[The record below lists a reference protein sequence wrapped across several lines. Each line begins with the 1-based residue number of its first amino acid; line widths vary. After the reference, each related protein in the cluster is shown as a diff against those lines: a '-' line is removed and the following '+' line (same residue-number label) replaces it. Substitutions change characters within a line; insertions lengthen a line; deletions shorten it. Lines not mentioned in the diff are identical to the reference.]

1 MFNVHFCAKSFLY
14 FLALYGVPRACTH
27 AKWNTWT
34 AKREESVCVLLLTA
48 CVQYSN
54 GSAWQAIMVRM
65 ASLVHQ
71 FVRACYPIMAD
82 GRTTKGAAE
91 NACVGWYMGLV
102 DIVVA

>member
-1 MFNVHFCAKSFLY
+1 MFNVHFCANLFRLY
-14 FLALYGVPRACTH
+14 FLALYRGPAHTPSGIHGRPRG
-27 AKWNTWT
+27 
-34 AKREESVCVLLLTA
+34 RVCVLLLTA

-65 ASLVHQ
+65 AGLVHQ
-71 FVRACYPIMAD
+71 FARACYPIMAD